1 MGNTLEI
8 SVVERTNQ
16 VNYACIP
23 FNQFGDGR
31 AKIVPVEVYC
41 KFSFYFFCQFERS
54 YFRGQYSGYGI
65 LLDLVKLFIYGK
77 S

>member
-1 MGNTLEI
+1 MGNTLET

-23 FNQFGDGR
+23 FNQFGDGK
-31 AKIVPVEVYC
+31 AKMILVEVYC
-41 KFSFYFFCQFERS
+41 KFSFYFVCQFERS
-54 YFRGQYSGYGI
+54 YLRSQYSSYEI
-65 LLDLVKLFIYGK
+65 LLDLAKLFMYGQ